1 MPDLLLEPTR
11 LGAQTADFGI
21 QLVDLPF
28 MLGLRGFLAFALI
41 LEQLREVLQGLLL
54 PAV

>member
-1 MPDLLLEPTR
+1 MPDFYLEPTR
-11 LGAQTADFGI
+11 LGAQTPDFGI
-21 QLVDLPF
+21 QLVELPF

>member
-1 MPDLLLEPTR
+1 MPDFFFEPGQ
-11 LGAQTADFGI
+11 LGAQTADFSI

-28 MLGLRGFLAFALI
+28 MLGLGGFLAFEVI